1 MSRPEPQPESRA
13 QSRAESR
20 RARLDWREIAKWALL
35 GTIVI
40 SVWVLFDVERSG
52 RNALN
57 FIQPGERGP
66 SVTAFHQDF
75 PTTELPNGL
84 GLDGQQFY
92 VIGRNPFHPTQVA
105 PLLDRPRYRLQ
116 RPLLPL
122 LAWALHPTGG
132 GYGLVWAFVA
142 IGILAIFVG
151 SLATGA
157 LAVLLGGRPWLALV
171 FAITPGAWFSL
182 RASVADALALAL
194 AIAALALAHRERW
207 LPAVVCGVAAV
218 LAKEV
223 IIVVLAGW
231 VLWRWLSTRSR
242 RALLLVAV
250 PAAVAAA
257 WFIALRIMLPGHEQ
271 IGELVAPLV
280 GWRDAW
286 LDRWSSGQ
294 ELVGMAAA
302 IGSVAVGIA
311 ALVRRGVSHPLGW
324 AIAFNLVL
332 AALEN
337 GDVIGNNYGSTRAL
351 MPVLVLGL
359 VAFFTPGQPVRVET
373 SPEQIPT
380 GLVGPGLGSIGASN
394 R

>member
-194 AIAALALAHRERW
+194 AIAALALAHRGRGR
-207 LPAVVCGVAAV
+207 AAIACGIAAV

-223 IIVVLAGW
+223 ILVVLIGW
-231 VLWRWLSTRSR
+231 AISR
-242 RALLLVAV
+242 RRRDDYLLAV
-250 PAAVAAA
+250 IPAAVAAA
-257 WFIALRIMLPGHEQ
+257 WFVALRIMVPGQEHV
-271 IGELVAPLV
+271 GELAAPFV

-286 LDRWSSGQ
+286 VELWRYGQ
-294 ELVGMAAA
+294 QLVGFSAALGSMVVGAAA
-302 IGSVAVGIA
+302 LI
-311 ALVRRGVSHPLGW
+311 RRGLRHPLGW
-324 AIAFNLVL
+324 AIVL
-332 AALEN
+332 SMAIGVLSN
-337 GDVIGNNYGSTRAL
+337 GNVIGNNYGSTRSL

-359 VAFFTPGQPVRVET
+359 VAFFTPGVRQADRNVATSQP
-373 SPEQIPT
+373 PT
-380 GLVGPGLGSIGASN
+380 GSETVST